1 LRLSRREATKLLLAA
16 AITPSAPAR
25 DQEPAASPSTASPVP
40 VRKTWDVAIVGA
52 GVFGAWT
59 AFWLRKAGMRVIL
72 LDAYGAANSRASS
85 GGESRIIRTAYGSDD
100 FYSRWVLRSLPQWK
114 SLAVRSGQ
122 TIFHETGVLAFSDV
136 TSDFVQQSLLSL
148 QRLNIEHQRL
158 DASQLAKRFSQIGAK
173 PNDLAVFE
181 PHSGALMARRGIQV
195 LLDEMVRDGLEYRV
209 AAVTPPAT
217 KARISSIQ
225 ATSNESIAAGTFI
238 FACGPWLPKI
248 FPALLGHAILPE
260 RAEVFFLGVPPGD
273 QRFFPPQMP
282 TWIYQSKELEAY
294 GMPVL
299 ENRGFKIAVDQLSS
313 PADPDTMD
321 RETTDPYRAQLRT
334 FLAERFPIL
343 RDAPVVETRVCQYE
357 NTPTGNYLVDRHPDM
372 ENVWIV
378 GGGSGHGFKNGP
390 AMGEYVAS
398 VLTRGAPLEK
408 SLTLGYKPGSEHR
421 VL

>member
-1 LRLSRREATKLLLAA
+1 MKISRRDATKLLLAA
-16 AITPSAPAR
+16 AVAPSAPKPSGF
-25 DQEPAASPSTASPVP
+25 PAVSRLTGSQAVTG
-40 VRKTWDVAIVGA
+40 KTWDVVVIGA

-59 AFWLRKAGMRVIL
+59 AYWLRKAGMRVLL

-114 SLAVRSGQ
+114 SLAARSGQ
-122 TIFHETGVLAFSDV
+122 PIFHETGVLAFSDG
-136 TSDFVQQSLLSL
+136 TSDFVEQSLHSL
-148 QRLNIEHQRL
+148 ERLDIEHQRL
-158 DASQLAKRFSQIGAK
+158 DATQLARRFPQIGVQ
-173 PNDLAVFE
+173 PNDIGIFE
-181 PHSGALMARRGIQV
+181 PHSGALMARRAVQI
-195 LLDEMVRDGLEYRV
+195 LIEEMVRDGLQYRL

-217 KARISSIQ
+217 RGRLDSI
-225 ATSNESIAAGTFI
+225 AVTSNETFHAGTFV

-248 FPALLGHAILPE
+248 FPALLGRAILPE
-260 RAEVFFLGVPPGD
+260 RAEVFFLGVPPSDG
-273 QRFFPPQMP
+273 RFSPPQMP
-282 TWIYQSKELEAY
+282 TWIYQSKDVEAY

-299 ENRGFKIAVDQLSS
+299 ENRGFKIAVDKLSL

-321 RETTDPYRAQLRT
+321 RESTAPYREQLRT
-334 FLAERFPIL
+334 FLNERFPAL
-343 RDAPVVETRVCQYE
+343 RDAPVSETRVCQYE

-398 VLTRGAPLEK
+398 VLVHGAPLEK
-408 SLTLGYKPGSEHR
+408 SLTLGYKPDSDHR